1 MCVFTLLYFSLRFL
15 AGGKLGL
22 KIFWTNNITPALTA
36 LGTCSSIATIPA
48 NLEAAEKCKY
58 PHIET

>member
-1 MCVFTLLYFSLRFL
+1 MVYVLLLCCILVCTLFL

-36 LGTCSSIATIPA
+36 LGT
-48 NLEAAEKCKY
+48 
-58 PHIET
+58 